1 MPDFDAI
8 VSGLRCEV
16 QHQSRY
22 VKAAVEL
29 LIEHGTWIRR
39 RDFERACMSH
49 YPNERTVRIDWRKAR
64 MFAEAAPPGSTMEMA
79 VLDLAVALGENRFR
93 FSSMGP
99 GHALL
104 ARRAVARALGDEV
117 T

>member
-1 MPDFDAI
+1 
-8 VSGLRCEV
+8 
-16 QHQSRY
+16 
-22 VKAAVEL
+22 
-29 LIEHGTWIRR
+29 
-39 RDFERACMSH
+39 
-49 YPNERTVRIDWRKAR
+49 